1 MKSFIAGL
9 ALVGTVAAE
18 ARTSA
23 PEGCVTVSASG
34 GDFST
39 VQEAVDSD
47 ATCVFLAAGTYAEQ
61 VFVEERSAQF
71 TIYGETDDTLSYA
84 GNKATITSGKSQ
96 ADGLNN
102 DQTATLRVHSA
113 NFKLY
118 NVNVDNSYGEGS
130 QAVALSAQAA
140 SGYYGSAFTGFQDT
154 VLANEGAQMYAN
166 SLIVGATDFIF
177 GQRAPAWFEACDI
190 QVVDKSLGYITGKQT
205 ETHPHLFISLTPAPP
220 ANGRN
225 DESGTSYYVFNNAN
239 VGGEAPDG
247 AYYLGRPWREHARV
261 VFQNSELSAVINPEG
276 WRIWNDGDERT
287 DGVLFGEFGNTGPG
301 AVTGA
306 RAEFAT
312 ALDAAVAIEE
322 VLGADYASA
331 AYFDAAYL

>member
-47 ATCVFLAAGTYAEQ
+47 ATCVFLAAGTYSEQ

-102 DQTATLRVHSA
+102 DETATLRVHSA
-113 NFKLY
+113 DFKLY

-130 QAVALSAQAA
+130 QAVALSAQAD

-154 VLANEGAQMYAN
+154 VLANDGAQLYAN

-177 GQRAPAWFEACDI
+177 GQKAPAWFEACDI
-190 QVVDKSLGYITGKQT
+190 QVVAKDLGYITGKQ
-205 ETHPHLFISLTPAPP
+205 PKPP
-220 ANGRN
+220 LI
-225 DESGTSYYVFNNAN
+225 DSI
-239 VGGEAPDG
+239 
-247 AYYLGRPWREHARV
+247 H
-261 VFQNSELSAVINPEG
+261 
-276 WRIWNDGDERT
+276 
-287 DGVLFGEFGNTGPG
+287 
-301 AVTGA
+301 
-306 RAEFAT
+306 
-312 ALDAAVAIEE
+312 
-322 VLGADYASA
+322 
-331 AYFDAAYL
+331 